1 MCQHDIINK
10 TKKRFR
16 ENLVKDIKIFLK
28 ENTTKSNNMVANDI
42 RISNKMTNKGSI
54 SIEKDIKKCKK

>member
-1 MCQHDIINK
+1 MCQHDIVNK

-42 RISNKMTNKGSI
+42 RISNKMANKGSI
-54 SIEKDIKKCKK
+54 SIEKDITKCKK

>member
-1 MCQHDIINK
+1 MCQHDIVNK

-54 SIEKDIKKCKK
+54 SIEKDITKCKK